1 MLRQMLKVNTRL
13 VVHAIKVRVGDESTE
28 VAIAGCARGEQDEVE
43 GLLIG
48 LPLLIAHAATRNVR
62 LHTDDRFD
70 PTFRC
75 RLDKLH
81 GSVERTVIGNRNGV
95 HAERL
100 RLVHERINLAHA
112 VKQAELGVDV
122 EMGEVGL
129 LAHGGSLPS
138 E

>member
-1 MLRQMLKVNTRL
+1 MFKVNARL
-13 VVHAIKVRVGDESTE
+13 VVHAVKVRVSDESAK

-43 GLLIG
+43 GLLVS
-48 LPLLIAHAATRNVR
+48 LPLLVAHAATRNVR
-62 LHTDDRFD
+62 LHTDDRLD
-70 PTFRC
+70 PAFRR

-81 GSVERTVIGNRNGV
+81 GSVESTVIGNRNGV

-100 RLVHERINLAHA
+100 RLVHERIDLAHA
-112 VKQAELGVDV
+112 VEQAELGVDV

>member
-1 MLRQMLKVNTRL
+1 MFKVNARL
-13 VVHAIKVRVGDESTE
+13 VVHAVKVRVGDESAE
-28 VAIAGCARGEQDEVE
+28 VAIAGCIRGEQDEVE
-43 GLLIG
+43 GLLVS

-62 LHTDDRFD
+62 LHTDDRLD

-81 GSVERTVIGNRNGV
+81 GSIEGTVIGNRNGV
-95 HAERL
+95 HAKRL
-100 RLVHERINLAHA
+100 RLIHERVDLAHA
-112 VKQAELGVDV
+112 VEQAELGVDV